1 MAVIIGVDPH
11 KATHTAVAID
21 RDEVELGR
29 ARVRATRKQVP
40 QLLHWAEPLG
50 ERTWAIESAGG
61 LGYLLAQQLVAA
73 GETVLDVPATLAAR
87 VRVLGT
93 GRSDKNDPN
102 DALSVAIAALRVP
115 ALREVVA
122 ADHAQVLRLL
132 AKRNIDIGNHR
143 TRVVCRLHNLVMEL
157 SPGGIAKELNA
168 SDAIAVLERV
178 VPGTPVETARHGL
191 ALELL
196 ADVQRL
202 DEQLK
207 DSHRRIRTAVAAS
220 QTSLTEIYGIGP
232 IIACYLIGF
241 TGDIGHFASRDHYAA
256 YNGTAPVER
265 SSGGRIVHRVS
276 QRGNR
281 RLNHA
286 LHLAAIC
293 QIRQRHSEGRAYF
306 ERKLAEG
313 KTKKD
318 AIRSLKRHISNAV
331 YRQLLID
338 ADRSKR

>member
-1 MAVIIGVDPH
+1 MSVIIGVDPH

-21 RDEVELGR
+21 RSEAELAQ
-29 ARVRATRKQVP
+29 ARVRATRTQIP
-40 QLLHWAEPLG
+40 QLLRWAEPLG
-50 ERTWAIESAGG
+50 ERTWAIESASG

-73 GETVLDVPATLAAR
+73 GETVLDVPATLASR
-87 VRVLGT
+87 IRVLGT

-102 DALSVAIAALRVP
+102 DALSVAIAALRAP
-115 ALREVVA
+115 SLREVA
-122 ADHAQVLRLL
+122 PADHAQILRLL
-132 AKRNIDIGNHR
+132 AKRNVDIGKHR
-143 TRVVCRLHNLVMEL
+143 TRVVCRLHNLLMEL

-168 SDAIAVLERV
+168 SDAVALLERV
-178 VPGTPVETARHGL
+178 RPATPVETARHDL
-191 ALELL
+191 AAELL

-207 DSHRRIRTAVAAS
+207 HSHRRIRTAVAAS

-241 TGDIGHFASRDHYAA
+241 TGDIGRFASRDAYAA

-265 SSGGRIVHRVS
+265 SSGGRVVHRVS

-293 QIRQRHSEGRAYF
+293 QIRQSHSEGRVYF

-318 AIRSLKRHISNAV
+318 AVRSLKRHISNAV
-331 YRQLLID
+331 YRQLIID
-338 ADRSKR
+338 ATRTR

>member
-1 MAVIIGVDPH
+1 MSVIIGVDPH

-21 RDEVELGR
+21 RKEMELAR
-29 ARVRATRKQVP
+29 ARVRASRKQVP
-40 QLLHWAEPLG
+40 QLLRWAESLG
-50 ERTWAIESAGG
+50 EHIWAIESADG
-61 LGYLLAQQLVAA
+61 LGYLLSQQLVAA
-73 GETVLDVPATLAAR
+73 GETGVDVPATLASR
-87 VRVLGT
+87 IRLLGS

-102 DALSVAIAALRVP
+102 DALSVAIAALRAP
-115 ALREVVA
+115 ALRKVSA

-143 TRVVCRLHNLVMEL
+143 TRVVCRLHNLAMEL

-168 SDAIAVLERV
+168 SDAVALLERIH
-178 VPGTPVETARHGL
+178 PETPVEAARRDL
-191 ALELL
+191 ALEVL

-202 DEQLK
+202 DDQLK
-207 DSHRRIRTAVAAS
+207 NSHRRIRTAIAAS
-220 QTSLTEIYGIGP
+220 QTSLTDLFGVGP

-241 TGDIGHFASRDHYAA
+241 TGDVTRFASRDRYAA

-265 SSGGRIVHRVS
+265 SSGGRVVHRVS
-276 QRGNR
+276 LRGNR

-293 QIRQRHSEGRAYF
+293 QIRQPHSAGRASF

-331 YRQLLID
+331 
-338 ADRSKR
+338 

>member
-1 MAVIIGVDPH
+1 V
-11 KATHTAVAID
+11 
-21 RDEVELGR
+21 
-29 ARVRATRKQVP
+29 
-40 QLLHWAEPLG
+40 
-50 ERTWAIESAGG
+50 
-61 LGYLLAQQLVAA
+61 
-73 GETVLDVPATLAAR
+73 DVPATLASR
-87 VRVLGT
+87 IRVLGT

-102 DALSVAIAALRVP
+102 DAWSVAIAALR
-115 ALREVVA
+115 ARSLREVA
-122 ADHAQVLRLL
+122 PADHAQVLRLL
-132 AKRNIDIGNHR
+132 AKRNIDIGKHR
-143 TRVVCRLHNLVMEL
+143 TRVVCRLHNLLMEL

-168 SDAIAVLERV
+168 SDAVALLERV
-178 VPGTPVETARHGL
+178 RPATPVERARHEL
-191 ALELL
+191 ATELL

-220 QTSLTEIYGIGP
+220 QTSLTELFGIGP

-241 TGDIGHFASRDHYAA
+241 TGDIGRFATRDAYAA

-293 QIRQRHSEGRAYF
+293 QIRQPHSEGRAYF

-318 AIRSLKRHISNAV
+318 GVRSLKRQISNAV
-331 YRQLLID
+331 YRRLLID
-338 ADRSKR
+338 ADRAK